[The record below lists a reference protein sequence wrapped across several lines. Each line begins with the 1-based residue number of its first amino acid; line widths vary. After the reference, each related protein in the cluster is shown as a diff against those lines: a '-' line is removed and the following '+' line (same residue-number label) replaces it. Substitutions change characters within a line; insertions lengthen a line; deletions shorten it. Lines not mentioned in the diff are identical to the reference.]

1 MNYQQMFQ
9 MLLMQGATPQQ
20 AFQMLGPPPSGQQQN
35 TPGVTPGNNG
45 PVGDALAQLFS
56 LFGTQQAGSAAKAP
70 YNLQMQAANESM
82 NPATMNARIGAF
94 TKPLSNQLVGS
105 IMRSTAPNIAAR
117 GLATSPGMSQQ
128 IDAEALAPY
137 EMQEQQ
143 LGSRNAFESL
153 QPSFQVGSE
162 LAGSYPET
170 NAALYKLLAQF
181 AQGGASGNS
190 GSNSSPFA
198 GWFGNAFSS
207 GAGP

>member
-45 PVGDALAQLFS
+45 PVGDALAQLLS
-56 LFGTQQAGSAAKAP
+56 VFGSSKATSATQAP
-70 YNLQMQAANESM
+70 YGLQMDAAEQSM

-117 GLATSPGMSQQ
+117 GLATSPGMTQQ

-143 LGSRNAFESL
+143 LGSSNAFRSFE
-153 QPSFQVGSE
+153 PSFQVGSGT
-162 LAGSYPET
+162 AGSYPESE
-170 NAALYKLLAQF
+170 AGLYALLARF
-181 AQGGASGNS
+181 AQGGMASGGS
-190 GSNSSPFA
+190 GGSGF
-198 GWFGNAFSS
+198 FGS
-207 GAGP
+207 GVGNYFGGP